1 MAAVATSSPA
11 LRWRIWTTTRLF
23 LVGLVVLYQMLDVEP
38 RPSAG
43 RLLESMIFG
52 FSPMHWEQFTIESV
66 GLLLLDLAAIGFL
79 VVFGAN
85 VGSFLNVVAYRVPQG
100 MSVVFG
106 GSHCPICGR
115 AIRPWHNLPVV
126 GWLMLGGR
134 CRDCLVPIPVRYP
147 LVEAV
152 AAVVIGGVSSV
163 ELLSGGINLPVGNE
177 VSQGLWWRGVDS
189 LLMQPNWRLV
199 AICLL
204 HVWGLATLLAWSLIE
219 RDHQPLPGGWWLGSL
234 ILLVALQIAAPWLQ
248 PAGLSLLGDWLGP
261 VATQPP
267 PAWQAA
273 GLAGLTGILTGWLLG
288 VLLKKLQFSGSLA
301 GPGLALVG
309 GLCGWQAT
317 VTTAVLWV
325 STSALRI
332 GLRHLVAIGMRQK
345 LSAEQDDWLATPR
358 LLLADLVAAL
368 TLQLL
373 TWRWLDG
380 FARGL
385 FERLVLMLQW

>member
-1 MAAVATSSPA
+1 
-11 LRWRIWTTTRLF
+11 
-23 LVGLVVLYQMLDVEP
+23 MLDVEP

-43 RLLESMIFG
+43 QSLELMIFG
-52 FSPMHWEQFTIESV
+52 FAPMLWEWLTIGSV
-66 GLLLLDLAAIGFL
+66 GLLLLDLAAVGFL

-106 GSHCPICGR
+106 GSHCPVCDR

-147 LVEAV
+147 LVEAS
-152 AAVVIGGVSSV
+152 AAIVIGGVSSV
-163 ELLSGGINLPVGNE
+163 ELLSGGINLPAGNE
-177 VSQGLWWRGVDS
+177 VSREIWWRGVDS

-204 HVWGLATLLAWSLIE
+204 HLSGLATLLAWSLIE
-219 RDHQPLPGGWWLGSL
+219 LDRQRLPRGWWLGSFV
-234 ILLVALQIAAPWLQ
+234 LLLALQMAAPWLQ
-248 PAGLSLLGDWLGP
+248 PVGLLGDWLDRVTTG
-261 VATQPP
+261 PP

-273 GLAGLTGILTGWLLG
+273 VLVGLTGILAGGLLG
-288 VLLKKLQFSGSLA
+288 VVLKKLQLTGNLA
-301 GPGLALVG
+301 GQGLALVG
-309 GLCGWQAT
+309 GLCGWRAT
-317 VTTAVLWV
+317 VTTAVLWTAAAV
-325 STSALRI
+325 LR
-332 GLRHLVAIGMRQK
+332 RVAATGMSWK
-345 LSAEQDDWLATPR
+345 LPSERDDWLVTPR
-358 LLLADLVAAL
+358 LLLADLVVAL

-373 TWRWLDG
+373 SWRWLDG

-385 FERLVLMLQW
+385 LERLVLILEW

>member
-1 MAAVATSSPA
+1 
-11 LRWRIWTTTRLF
+11 
-23 LVGLVVLYQMLDVEP
+23 ML
-38 RPSAG
+38 
-43 RLLESMIFG
+43 
-52 FSPMHWEQFTIESV
+52 WEQLTIESV
-66 GLLLLDLAAIGFL
+66 GMLLLDLAAVGFL

-106 GSHCPICGR
+106 GSHCPICGQP
-115 AIRPWHNLPVV
+115 IRPWHNLPVV

-147 LVEAV
+147 LVEAL

-163 ELLSGGINLPVGNE
+163 ELLSGGMNLPVGNE
-177 VSQGLWWRGVDS
+177 VSQEIWWRGVDS
-189 LLMQPNWRLV
+189 LLMQPNWRLL
-199 AICLL
+199 AICVL
-204 HVWGLATLLAWSLIE
+204 HVSGLATLLAWSLIE
-219 RDHQPLPGGWWLGSL
+219 RDHQRLPGGWWVGSL
-234 ILLVALQIAAPWLQ
+234 ILLLALQIAVPWLQ
-248 PAGLSLLGDWLGP
+248 PAGLSLLGDWLNP
-261 VATQPP
+261 MATEPP

-288 VLLKKLQFSGSLA
+288 GVLKKLQVAGSLA

-317 VTTAVLWV
+317 LTTALLWV
-325 STSALRI
+325 FASVLRF
-332 GLRHLVAIGMRQK
+332 GLGYMVAIGMRQK
-345 LSAEQDDWLATPR
+345 LPAERDGWLVTPR

-368 TLQLL
+368 MLQLL

-380 FARGL
+380 FARVL
-385 FERLVLMLQW
+385 CERLALMLE